1 MAQAQTAFDH
11 LKEALSTTS
20 VLALSDFERPFT
32 IKTDT
37 SDIGMGTVIS
47 QQGHPIAF
55 FSKPFSPKLLS
66 ASTYVC
72 ELCAVTSV
80 VKKWCQY
87 LLGHHFTIITDHH
100 SLKELLSQTIQ
111 TLKQHMYLVRLMGY
125 NYNIK
130 YRSSVHNQ
138 AADALSRLPKQ
149 NSSMTMILSVPCLT
163 FLEELRHQ
171 LDNHSGY
178 IHQCRAILESLAT
191 HPEFSISLNLV
202 LHKGRIWLPRELPM
216 ISTLLTEYHT
226 TPTGG
231 HTGVAKTITR
241 LSENFYWL
249 GLREDVTQFV
259 ANWVEC
265 QLTKYET
272 KKLAGLLC
280 HLSVPYCLWENLS
293 LDFIV
298 GLPSYHGSMVIL
310 VVVDCFSKGI
320 HLGMLPP
327 LIVLS
332 WWLRCS

>member
-1 MAQAQTAFDH
+1 
-11 LKEALSTTS
+11 
-20 VLALSDFERPFT
+20 
-32 IKTDT
+32 
-37 SDIGMGTVIS
+37 
-47 QQGHPIAF
+47 
-55 FSKPFSPKLLS
+55 
-66 ASTYVC
+66 
-72 ELCAVTSV
+72 
-80 VKKWCQY
+80 
-87 LLGHHFTIITDHH
+87 
-100 SLKELLSQTIQ
+100 
-111 TLKQHMYLVRLMGY
+111 MYLVRLMGY

-310 VVVDCFSKGI
+310 IVVDCFSKGI